1 MKSFIVGITGGFGVG
16 KSAVCSFLQELGAA
30 WIEADEIVHKLYK
43 PGGLGYKK
51 VAGYFGEKFVDV
63 KKGVRME
70 KLRSVVLKNPQK
82 LWILQKLIHPIIT
95 HEAQNRITRSKQKI
109 ICLESIY
116 FEKDD
121 LGKLVDMIVEIQRKP
136 EFICKSRAQEK
147 RWNLEDI
154 NRFMKLSPIFP
165 KPDRIIENNQT
176 LRRLKQK
183 AGKLWQELQ

>member
-16 KSAVCSFLQELGAA
+16 KSTVCRFLQELGAV
-30 WIEADEIVHKLYK
+30 WIEADEIVHELYK

-51 VAGYFGEKFVDV
+51 VAGYFGEEFVDAKRGV
-63 KKGVRME
+63 KRA

-95 HEAQNRITRSKQKI
+95 HEAQNQIKRSKQKI

-121 LGKLVDMIVEIQRKP
+121 LGRLVDIIVEIQRKP
-136 EFICKSRAQEK
+136 ELIGKSRAQEK

-165 KPDRIIENNQT
+165 KPDKIIENNQT
-176 LRRLKQK
+176 LRCLKQE